1 LGIIGW
7 LLGPFILFIAS
18 SISSLA
24 NLHMVLLELQNYT
37 LSAVRTVN
45 LLEVIVHL
53 DADGIHQ
60 RRIYFWWSPLT
71 TKLLL
76 VYKLPLSL
84 FLFWLYLLTG
94 SLAEVAQD
102 ITHCITGPSSHTPGL
117 LSLRYLI
124 VFFRLVGVVTL
135 SEHVVE

>member
-1 LGIIGW
+1 MTSCPFSRSRLGIISW
-7 LLGPFILFIAS
+7 LLGSFILFIAS

-60 RRIYFWWSPLT
+60 RRIYF
-71 TKLLL
+71 
-76 VYKLPLSL
+76 
-84 FLFWLYLLTG
+84 
-94 SLAEVAQD
+94 
-102 ITHCITGPSSHTPGL
+102 
-117 LSLRYLI
+117 
-124 VFFRLVGVVTL
+124 
-135 SEHVVE
+135 